1 MEVEESQS
9 ADKRHKSNNK
19 YKIWLCNGINRWNLT
34 NGKSNA
40 KNKMFE
46 SKISEL
52 KCKKVRVN
60 MTI

>member
-1 MEVEESQS
+1 MEVEDGDSLLTRDIK
-9 ADKRHKSNNK
+9 ANK
-19 YKIWLCNGINRWNLT
+19 YKIWLCNGSNRWNLT

-52 KCKKVRVN
+52 NCKRLER
-60 MTI
+60 I